1 MGQSILNSETME
13 QKIEEEVV
21 EQVVEEVVY
30 RKARKWQM
38 ALGMAQVCV
47 SSC

>member
-38 ALGMAQVCV
+38 A
-47 SSC
+47 

>member
-30 RKARKWQM
+30 RKARKY
-38 ALGMAQVCV
+38 V
-47 SSC
+47 SL